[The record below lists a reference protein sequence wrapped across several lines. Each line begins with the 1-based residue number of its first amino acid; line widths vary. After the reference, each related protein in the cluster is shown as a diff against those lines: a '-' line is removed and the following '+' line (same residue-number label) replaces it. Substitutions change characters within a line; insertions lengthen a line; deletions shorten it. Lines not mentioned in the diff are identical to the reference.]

1 MSGLL
6 GPGRRKG
13 IPLCVLD
20 MWLVRRTGHQG
31 LLLPT
36 AGQGGEGWDSP
47 EALQGFCQPAP
58 KAREGLGARAGALG
72 FRRSGVPPAAR
83 CWGRGRRHCPAQGNF
98 AVLEKTEPSPATFC
112 QVGRGAVAMSRGV
125 QGTLNPGF
133 PTVSL
138 EADGSG
144 LCFSSGQWEGPA
156 GGDRA
161 GGEGG
166 LSGGGFP

>member
-1 MSGLL
+1 ML
-6 GPGRRKG
+6 G
-13 IPLCVLD
+13 
-20 MWLVRRTGHQG
+20 
-31 LLLPT
+31 
-36 AGQGGEGWDSP
+36 GGG
-47 EALQGFCQPAP
+47 
-58 KAREGLGARAGALG
+58 
-72 FRRSGVPPAAR
+72 
-83 CWGRGRRHCPAQGNF
+83 RHCPAQGNF